1 MNRDFIQING
11 ATEVMAIIADPVYQ
25 ASTPGLANALLA
37 DKKLNQILVPLHIKT
52 QGLSEVINSLR
63 QVNNF
68 VGAVVSMPHKTEI
81 IKLLDELTPEAK
93 QVGACNVIRRNI
105 DGKLIGTMLDG
116 EGFVKGLLNA
126 GHLVQSKNVFLIGA
140 GGAASGIAFA
150 IAKHGADRL
159 RIFNRTKDKSD
170 NLIRKVKAVFPNLN
184 IEYSDK
190 ISSDDQ
196 IIINGTSIGMKE
208 NDGLPISLFNV
219 TESSIVADVVI
230 TPELTTFLKEAKNK
244 NCIIHKGKPMLEGQ
258 ISLMIDFINETRNN
272 SPNR

>member
-1 MNRDFIQING
+1 MTTEFSKING
-11 ATEVMAIIADPVYQ
+11 ATEIMAIIADPVYQ
-25 ASTPGLANALLA
+25 ASTPGLANAILA
-37 DKKLNQILVPLHIKT
+37 IENKNQILVPFHVKADGII
-52 QGLSEVINSLR
+52 QVISSLR
-63 QVNNF
+63 QINNF

-93 QVGACNVIRRNI
+93 QVGACNVIRRNK
-105 DGKLIGTMLDG
+105 DGKLTGTMLDG

-126 GHLVQSKNVFLIGA
+126 GHLVKSKNIFLVGA

-150 IAKHGADRL
+150 VAKHGAERL
-159 RIFNRTKDKSD
+159 RIFNRTKDKAD
-170 NLIRKVKAVFPNLN
+170 NLIENIKTVFPNLN
-184 IEYSDK
+184 IEYSEK

-196 IIINGTSIGMKE
+196 IIVNGTSIGMKE

-230 TPELTTFLKEAKNK
+230 TPELTTFLNEAKKK

-258 ISLMIDFINETRNN
+258 IRLMLDFINENRN
-272 SPNR
+272 